1 MASNSQLDALAED
14 AAQQLFHARNAD
26 ALSVYEPTGLPAA
39 QAAVRRLSQLFE
51 GLPGAI
57 AEALDA
63 ARNSG
68 DLLSSDN
75 LQGIAEII
83 QNADDVDAKQV
94 RLFIGP
100 TDLWVGHDGSPVR
113 LRHVLGLATPWLS
126 TKGSQADTN
135 GRFGIGLMTLRSL
148 SDTLDIHCHPYHVR
162 LGEPTLSF
170 VDPPTPPSGLDET
183 GWTIL
188 RVPLDRRSVSQREL
202 EEWLDRWDDSAL
214 IFLRS
219 VTKVTLLDSDGASA
233 RELAIS
239 RHDAVDLQSPDQ
251 NASTTVSRQ
260 RVEAADGRSW
270 IVYNENAPTPSG
282 VSRTRKATLETT
294 PVAVAL
300 PLYPVVVGQ
309 IHAGLP
315 VARTRLTLFA
325 NAQFDPL
332 ASRRDFSDNEWNVS
346 LISLVAKLWSQA
358 ALDLFG
364 LDPETAWHA
373 MPVPGVAEGPNA
385 SLFIGRLEDAVIA
398 SARERVAGKLTFLMP
413 EGDELSLSQL
423 ALEAKPL
430 EQILTATE
438 TASLAGL
445 PATLPLRVRDPA
457 GRWRQVLN
465 DWRGAGASVPEWVSV
480 EQALSLLGDDTRSP
494 LNTISLVAAGLE
506 AGLGHRLLNLPCIIA
521 KDGRHV
527 VPPRGDSP
535 EAVAASATTLAEQ
548 LGVVTLLHSAHF
560 GDGIAART
568 VLRWLR
574 EMGALLEESDDRLVV
589 RRLAAAGQAGRQVET
604 PLTDEQVIAL
614 RTAFERM
621 DLAELQE
628 LAPYVGSAISLEGFQ
643 YEVKGR
649 KKIRKFMAARPI
661 DAYLPSAVDRES
673 DSFAFAAKQSL
684 GILWLSGHY
693 ARILRSPS
701 GREGIG
707 AQRFLRLLGAETAP
721 RLRLHPQL
729 TQRYD
734 NDQRLGLSKWV
745 VGGSSNRMQALAD
758 LDATY
763 TLHDRDSPAL
773 AAVIRDISRIRRDR
787 QERRRRAAALLAS
800 MARGW
805 ERLLGEFTDVDAVSD
820 YHRWRERGRI
830 SAYWLWAA
838 RDVAWL
844 DDESGTPRRPSELRV
859 RTPST
864 VAIYGNH
871 SPDYLHP
878 ELYQQN
884 WRTVLAALGVSGD
897 PSRAELVD
905 RLKELRDGFA
915 HDYEITTEELKQE
928 AAVVYK
934 ALAHSLSTANVAF
947 TNSRTDLNQDR
958 IRREFQ
964 QGIGLVFSNLGWLPP
979 QSVLAGSPIFDQYKA
994 FAPAISDTEQLWTTL
1009 RLRQPSFEDCVDV
1022 LRTIARKRGPL
1033 GSLDE
1038 TVMLETMRALASH
1051 KSTISNPQARAK
1063 LRNLPLWTSL
1073 GWRRSRPVFATDDPV
1088 LAAGLKDRLPLWQ
1101 PGGELQQFRPIL
1113 DALRV
1118 EEVGA
1123 NSEVID
1129 PGLAAEDEGLSDHY
1143 KSALQQLQDDLARND
1158 PQLATSVRVPWE
1170 VLKAFSVHVHPSLS
1184 VGVSAGREGAEVFH
1198 ECKVAATVDQHQ
1210 GIFYIQDPTE
1220 LSRVDSGGRAIAA
1233 LFDKDPRRVAQAWR
1247 AACDQA
1253 ESGRTARVIELA
1265 EQRTHREQGE
1275 TEQGIEERTAKL
1287 RDVIATKHQDH
1298 QHAQARSGNAS
1309 SSPAQARERANAG
1322 SALTGVSHRVL
1333 VDPDSLTLIDTKGK
1347 LQKQV
1352 PGPHSKI
1359 TGGGRLAAPRQATD
1373 GPQGK
1378 VSIRLYT
1385 DLDRETVGLNL
1396 LRKVLVSD
1404 SEEIK
1409 DLRAQRGVGADAI
1422 DELGQFY
1429 ELKVSSG
1436 TEPDQVTLTNAEV
1449 KRALTTP
1456 NFFLVVVSGVEG
1468 VDAKPKVRVIID
1480 PLSQLQPAESGAITL
1495 SGVRSATSL
1504 TYDFNHIDSPSLDGE
1519 DEQLKVQAIHR

>member
-14 AAQQLFHARNAD
+14 AAQQLFYARNAD
-26 ALSVYEPTGLPAA
+26 ALSVYEPTALPAA

-57 AEALDA
+57 ADALDA

-148 SDTLDIHCHPYHVR
+148 SDTLEVHCHPYHVR
-162 LGEPTLSF
+162 LGEPTLLS
-170 VDPPTPPSGLDET
+170 VNPPTPPSGLDET
-183 GWTIL
+183 GWTTL

-219 VTKVTLLDSDGASA
+219 VTKVTLLDSDGAPV

-239 RHDAVDLQSPDQ
+239 RHDAVNLQSPGR

-270 IVYNENAPTPSG
+270 IVYNEDVPTPSG

-294 PVAVAL
+294 PVAIAL
-300 PLYPVVVGQ
+300 PQYQVVGGQ

-315 VARTRLTLFA
+315 VARTHLPLFA

-332 ASRRDFSDNEWNVS
+332 ASRRDFSDNEWNRS
-346 LISLVAKLWSQA
+346 LVSLVAELWSKA

-364 LDPETAWHA
+364 RDPEAAWQA
-373 MPVPGVAEGPNA
+373 MPVPGVAEEPNA
-385 SLFIGRLEDAVIA
+385 SLIIERLEDAVIA
-398 SARERVAGKLTFLMP
+398 SARERVAGQLTFLMP
-413 EGDELSLSQL
+413 EHGELSLSQL

-430 EQILTATE
+430 EHILTATE
-438 TASLAGL
+438 TANLAGL
-445 PATLPLRVRDPA
+445 PATLPSRVRDPA

-465 DWRGAGASVPEWVSV
+465 DWRGAGANIPEPVSI
-480 EQALSLLGDDTRSP
+480 ERALNLLGDDTRSP
-494 LNTISLVAAGLE
+494 LDTIALVAAGLD
-506 AGLGHRLLNLPCIIA
+506 AGLGHRLVNLPCVIA

-527 VPPRGDSP
+527 VPPWGDSP
-535 EAVAASATTLAEQ
+535 EAVAASATSLAEQ
-548 LGVVTLLHSAHF
+548 LGVVTLLHPAHLSDS
-560 GDGIAART
+560 GAARG
-568 VLRWLR
+568 VLKWLR
-574 EMGALLEESDDRLVV
+574 ELGALLEESDDRLVV

-604 PLTDEQVIAL
+604 PLTDEQVLAL
-614 RTAFERM
+614 RAAFERM
-621 DLAELQE
+621 DTAELQE
-628 LAPYVGSAISLEGFQ
+628 LAPCVGSAVSLQAFE
-643 YEVKGR
+643 YEAKGR
-649 KKIRKFMAARPI
+649 KKTRKVTVARPV
-661 DAYLPSAVDRES
+661 DAYLPSAVDREV
-673 DSFAFAAKQSL
+673 DSFAVAAKQSL

-729 TQRYD
+729 AQRYD
-734 NDQRLGLSKWV
+734 NDQRRGLSKWIS
-745 VGGSSNRMQALAD
+745 GGPSNRIQALAD

-763 TLHDRDSPAL
+763 TIHDRDSHSL
-773 AAVIRDISRIRRDR
+773 AAVTRDISHVRRDR
-787 QERRRRAAALLAS
+787 QERRRRAAALVAS
-800 MARGW
+800 LARGW
-805 ERLLGEFTDVDAVSD
+805 ERLLGEFADVDAVSD

-830 SAYWLWAA
+830 AAYWLWAA

-864 VAIYGNH
+864 VAIYGEH

-897 PSRAELVD
+897 PSRAELVA
-905 RLKELRDGFA
+905 RLKELREGFA
-915 HDYEITTEELKQE
+915 HDDEITTEELKQE
-928 AAVVYK
+928 TAVVYK
-934 ALAHSLSTANVAF
+934 ALAHSLSTANAAF
-947 TNSRTDLNQDR
+947 TTSRTDLNQDW

-964 QGIGLVFSNLGWLPP
+964 QGSGLVFSNLGWLPP
-979 QSVLAGSPIFDQYKA
+979 QNVLSGPPIFGRYKA
-994 FAPAISDTEQLWTTL
+994 FAPAIADTEHLWATL
-1009 RLRQPSFEDCVDV
+1009 RLRQPSFEDCLDV

-1033 GSLDE
+1033 VSSDE
-1038 TVMLETMRALASH
+1038 AVMLETMRALASH
-1051 KSTISNPQARAK
+1051 INTIGNPQARSK
-1063 LRNLPLWTSL
+1063 LRNLPLWTSQ
-1073 GWRRSRPVFATDDPV
+1073 GWMRDRPVYATDDPV

-1101 PGGELQQFRPIL
+1101 PGGELQQFRPLL

-1118 EEVGA
+1118 EEVGTKV
-1123 NSEVID
+1123 EVIE
-1129 PGLAAEDEGLSDHY
+1129 PELATEDEGLTDHY
-1143 KSALQQLQDDLARND
+1143 RSALQQLQDDLSRND
-1158 PQLATSVRVPWE
+1158 PQLATGVRMPWD
-1170 VLKAFSVHVHPSLS
+1170 LLGGFSVHVHPSLS
-1184 VGVSAGREGAEVFH
+1184 VGVAARREGAGVVYK
-1198 ECKVAATVDQHQ
+1198 CIVAATVDRDR
-1210 GIFYIQDPTE
+1210 GIFYIQNPAE
-1220 LSRVDSGGRAIAA
+1220 LSRVYSGGRAIAA
-1233 LFDKDPRRVAQAWR
+1233 LFDRDPRRVAQAWR

-1253 ESGRTARVIELA
+1253 DSGRAARVIELA
-1265 EQRTHREQGE
+1265 EQRTHREQEE

-1287 RDVIATKHQDH
+1287 RDAIATKHRDLDH
-1298 QHAQARSGNAS
+1298 PQTRTGTAS
-1309 SSPAQARERANAG
+1309 STLGHANERANTG
-1322 SALTGVSHRVL
+1322 SALTPVSHRVL
-1333 VDPDSLTLIDTKGK
+1333 VDPDSLMLIDTKGK
-1347 LQKQV
+1347 LEKQQ
-1352 PGPHSKI
+1352 PAPHSKM
-1359 TGGGRLAAPRQATD
+1359 TSGGRLAEPRPVTD

-1378 VSIRLYT
+1378 VTIRLYT

-1404 SEEIK
+1404 RDEIK

-1422 DELGQFY
+1422 DELGRFY
-1429 ELKVSSG
+1429 ELKVSAG

-1480 PLSQLQPAESGAITL
+1480 PLSQLQPAESGAIML

-1504 TYDFNHIDSPSLDGE
+1504 TYDFDQINGPSQDAE